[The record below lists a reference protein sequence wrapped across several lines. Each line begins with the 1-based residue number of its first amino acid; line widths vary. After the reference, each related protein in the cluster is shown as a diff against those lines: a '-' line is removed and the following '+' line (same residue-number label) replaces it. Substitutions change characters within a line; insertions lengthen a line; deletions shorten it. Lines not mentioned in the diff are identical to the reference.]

1 MTGSSAAADAPTL
14 KALFGQR
21 SYLLMWSARLLG
33 NLGGQIQ
40 SIAIAW
46 QVYAV
51 ARLTGSVAE
60 GAFAVGMIGL
70 AQFGPM
76 FCLALIAGQVADR
89 HDRRLIMAAC
99 MAVELVSAGALC
111 ALAYTHYAAL

>member
-1 MTGSSAAADAPTL
+1 MTAPSAAADAPTL

-21 SYLLMWSARLLG
+21 AYLLMWSGRLMG
-33 NLGGQIQ
+33 NLATQVQ

-51 ARLTGSVAE
+51 ARLTGTVAQ

-70 AQFGPM
+70 GQFLPM
-76 FCLALIAGQVADR
+76 FVLALIAGQVADR
-89 HDRRLIMAAC
+89 HDRRLIMTAC
-99 MAVELVSAGALC
+99 MVVELACAG
-111 ALAYTHYAAL
+111 